1 MVKTVVG
8 ILFALI
14 GLMTLSFLLVLGKDL
29 VAHRPAMHQEP
40 TNRRLLP
47 FTAMLIFFLSTF
59 GASDF
64 AISTAIYT
72 RLKWVNI
79 RDLPGTV
86 NAQCVIPLV
95 VMAIAYISR
104 IKMSWWL
111 LTLCIL
117 AQVLGSFIGP
127 RLVLRLPDRLI
138 RQVVGV
144 GLLISAGLLFS
155 GQMHWLHTTGTAT
168 SLSPAKTGLLAGLLF
183 IYGALNN
190 IGIGSFAPTLITVS
204 LMGLSPLLAFP
215 IMMGAAVFS
224 IPVGSMVFI
233 KSGHYSRSI
242 VAWTSVF
249 GVVGVLV
256 AIFIVGQL
264 QLTVINWIILVVLVY
279 AAYLLIK
286 PTKIKKAEPSA

>member
-1 MVKTVVG
+1 MKTVVG
-8 ILFALI
+8 ILFGLI
-14 GLMTLSFLLVLGKDL
+14 GLMTISYLWVLGKDL
-29 VAHRPAMHQEP
+29 MRHRPEMQAEP
-40 TNRRLLP
+40 ANRRLLP
-47 FTAMLIFFLSTF
+47 LTAMLIFFLSTF

-72 RLKWVNI
+72 RLKWVDI
-79 RDLPGTV
+79 RNLPGTV

-95 VMAIAYISR
+95 VMAVAYISR
-104 IKMSWWL
+104 IQMSWWL
-111 LTLCIL
+111 LTLCIA
-117 AQVLGSFIGP
+117 AQVLGAFVGP
-127 RLVLRLPDRLI
+127 RLVMRLPDALI
-138 RQVVGV
+138 RRVVGI
-144 GLLISAGLLFS
+144 GLLISALLLFS
-155 GQMHWLHTTGTAT
+155 GQVHWLHTTGTAT
-168 SLSPAKTGLLAGLLF
+168 SLSPAKTGLLATLLF

-190 IGIGSFAPTLITVS
+190 VGIGSFAPTLITVS

-233 KSGHYSRSI
+233 KAGQYNRSV
-242 VAWTSVF
+242 VAWTSIF

-264 QLTVINWIILVVLVY
+264 QLTVINWIILVVLLY

-286 PTKIKKAEPSA
+286 PATTKKANPSA